1 MMSGNYVYLITT
13 LVTLGVV
20 ITSVLFHYEGLRL
33 LSRWVTLDL
42 LPARVRIVSLI
53 FGQLI
58 LHFLEVALFAMAN
71 HALSQRPGY
80 GTFMQIG
87 AANCM
92 EPGFMTAVDHLYYSV
107 TVYTTLG
114 FGDIVAEG
122 PVRILAGV
130 EALVGLVLITWSASF
145 TFLKM
150 QIYWGRG

>member
-1 MMSGNYVYLITT
+1 MDGNLPYLITAVTT
-13 LVTLGVV
+13 LAVV
-20 ITSVLFHYEGLRL
+20 IVSVLFHYEGLRL

-53 FGQLI
+53 FGQLL
-58 LHFLEVALFAMAN
+58 LHVVEISLFAVANHTLSQQPGFGSFLE
-71 HALSQRPGY
+71 
-80 GTFMQIG
+80 IG

-92 EPGFMTAVDHLYYSV
+92 TQQGMNAVDHLYYSV

-114 FGDIVAEG
+114 FGDIVADG
-122 PVRILAGV
+122 PVRILAGT

>member
-1 MMSGNYVYLITT
+1 MTGNLPYLLTT
-13 LVTLGVV
+13 LATLTVV
-20 ITSVLFHYEGLRL
+20 IVSVVFHYEGLRL

-53 FGQLI
+53 FGQLL
-58 LHFLEVALFAMAN
+58 LHAVEITLFAITN
-71 HALSQRPGY
+71 HALSRQPGF
-80 GTFMQIG
+80 GGFLMIG
-87 AANCM
+87 AENCGVPQTM
-92 EPGFMTAVDHLYYSV
+92 DTIDHLYYSV

-114 FGDIVAEG
+114 FGDIVADG
-122 PVRILAGV
+122 PVRILAGT